1 MPPSATGSLLSPL
14 SAPLCTASGSC
25 SPVRFSPPNRAGVG
39 LRGCCSSRTQYVRYA
54 NYRGRRKILHLCWRS
69 PLRPLLGHSSVV
81 FFFKGRR
88 LPGSLLDV
96 LGWCLSSTC
105 GGGGRSP
112 YASPQPTRSA
122 VAATPLNRA
131 SLRPSVRQR
140 FIHLLAHLLMS
151 NPSVRAVFRRHP
163 SWRLQR

>member
-1 MPPSATGSLLSPL
+1 MERFGNSMPPSATGSLLSPL

-25 SPVRFSPPNRAGVG
+25 SPVRFSPLNRAGVETPG
-39 LRGCCSSRTQYVRYA
+39 LLQLAYAVRA
-54 NYRGRRKILHLCWRS
+54 VRELQRPSKNTAAVLAQSLAASPRPHHCGILL
-69 PLRPLLGHSSVV
+69 
-81 FFFKGRR
+81 KGRR
-88 LPGSLLDV
+88 LPGSLLD
-96 LGWCLSSTC
+96 LSGWCHPSTC

-131 SLRPSVRQR
+131 SLRPSVRQK

-151 NPSVRAVFRRHP
+151 TPSV
-163 SWRLQR
+163 